1 MLKHRN
7 LKNLKKK
14 KKKHQYRHIRTTF
27 KRLFYMHMDKLGKS
41 KGQEKEKR
49 NLLLYKTQIPFFFYN
64 LTSGVSVVR
73 LTSVAS

>member
-1 MLKHRN
+1 
-7 LKNLKKK
+7 
-14 KKKHQYRHIRTTF
+14 
-27 KRLFYMHMDKLGKS
+27 MHMDKLGKS